1 MNRPYIICHMVMSI
15 DGKVTGD
22 FLYTPECEKATEV
35 YYEINR
41 QYKADGYIC
50 GRETMQE
57 SFAGKDGTPN
67 YKYKNVAVPEG
78 DFVGDKEAN
87 FYAIS
92 FDRHGQIGWKS
103 NYIKDEDPG
112 YDNAH
117 IIEVVEWDALSSYP
131 LAYYRDIG
139 VSYVGT
145 DGPNEELA
153 LQKLKKLFGINKLLL
168 EGGSYLNNSFFHTD
182 LIDELSLVVAPVT
195 AKYTD
200 KPLFQFGSFGK
211 FELINSKVYDGG
223 VIWLNYKKK

>member
-1 MNRPYIICHMVMSI
+1 MSI

-22 FLYTPECEKATEV
+22 FLFRPECQKATEI

-41 QYKADGYIC
+41 NYKADGYIC

-57 SFAGKDGTPN
+57 SFAGKDSIP
-67 YKYKNVAVPEG
+67 YREYKNVEVPKG
-78 DFVGDKEAN
+78 DFVGDTNAN

-92 FDRHGQIGWKS
+92 FDRHGRICWKN
-103 NYIKDEDPG
+103 NYISDEDPG

-153 LQKLKKLFGINKLLL
+153 LQKIKKLFGVNKLLL
-168 EGGSYLNNSFFHTD
+168 EGGSCINNSFLHANI
-182 LIDELSLVVAPVT
+182 IDELSLVVAPVI
-195 AKYTD
+195 AGYD
-200 KPLFQFGSFGK
+200 SKPLFKFGK
-211 FELINSKVYDGG
+211 IADFELVDSKAYDDG

>member
-1 MNRPYIICHMVMSI
+1 MSI

-22 FLYTPECEKATEV
+22 FLFSPECEKATEV

-67 YKYKNVAVPEG
+67 YKYKNIAVPEG
-78 DFVGDKEAN
+78 DFVGDAN
-87 FYAIS
+87 AKFYAIS
-92 FDRHGQIGWKS
+92 FDRHGQIGWKT
-103 NYIKDEDPG
+103 NYIKDDDPG

-145 DGPNEELA
+145 EGPNEKLA
-153 LQKLKKLFGINKLLL
+153 LKKLKELFGINKLLL
-168 EGGSYLNNSFFHTD
+168 EGGSDINTSFAHCD
-182 LIDELSLVVAPVT
+182 IIDELSLVVAPVV
-195 AKYTD
+195 ANMND
-200 KPLFQFGSFGK
+200 KSLFRTVEIKK
-211 FELINSKVYDGG
+211 FELVECKTYDNG
-223 VIWLNYKKK
+223 VVWMNYKRKR